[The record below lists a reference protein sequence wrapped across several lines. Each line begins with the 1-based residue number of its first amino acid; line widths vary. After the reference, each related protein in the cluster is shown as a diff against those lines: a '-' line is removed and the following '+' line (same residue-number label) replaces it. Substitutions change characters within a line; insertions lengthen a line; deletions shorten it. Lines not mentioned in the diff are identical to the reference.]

1 MTARGSDEERVVAFL
16 EIMELGGDAPRIA
29 TRVDAAEPPRDWVD
43 AYALLFLG
51 RYVEALTAI
60 AHVDDGSPGARG
72 TRAQIEALCL
82 GATDVP
88 LVAAIPPDTTV
99 GAMALFQ
106 LSEAAHLVGRIEQCS
121 AMLDG
126 ALSAAV
132 PRRARVWLRLAAAR
146 ALLFRGEVAQSAELL
161 ALAAPDA
168 RSPLARRSVTCLRA
182 VVAGFSGRAEAVVAE
197 ASVIRREVVPPRSY
211 ADSGIALMCALGL
224 AGAGMV
230 LAAGEL
236 LREGGGGPGLP
247 LLPPTLRGYA
257 YDVLVEAALAAGNP
271 ELAAWIMVD
280 FDRID
285 FGANAQF
292 RAAREAARA
301 RIEIA
306 AGARGP
312 GEERAERAARAALGA
327 GVGLVGARAAAVAT
341 HARGAGQRGQAS
353 VDLLGASSAD
363 LRRWLDS
370 VAPTDD
376 EGVRD
381 RRLDV
386 EPAWDRLTRAQQ
398 AVARL
403 AARGLRNQEIAD
415 QLVLS
420 RRTVEGHLSAIFD
433 RLGIADRVDIVRGG
447 GDRPLDPAAL
457 GMLTARQAEIA
468 RELVAGAGNGAIAEH
483 LGIHVKTVEKH
494 VRGLYRALGVS
505 GRAAAVGRLLE
516 SDQRRA

>member
-1 MTARGSDEERVVAFL
+1 MC
-16 EIMELGGDAPRIA
+16 I
-29 TRVDAAEPPRDWVD
+29 RD
-43 AYALLFLG
+43 
-51 RYVEALTAI
+51 
-60 AHVDDGSPGARG
+60 
-72 TRAQIEALCL
+72 
-82 GATDVP
+82 
-88 LVAAIPPDTTV
+88 
-99 GAMALFQ
+99 
-106 LSEAAHLVGRIEQCS
+106 
-121 AMLDG
+121 
-126 ALSAAV
+126 
-132 PRRARVWLRLAAAR
+132 
-146 ALLFRGEVAQSAELL
+146 
-161 ALAAPDA
+161 
-168 RSPLARRSVTCLRA
+168 
-182 VVAGFSGRAEAVVAE
+182 
-197 ASVIRREVVPPRSY
+197 
-211 ADSGIALMCALGL
+211 
-224 AGAGMV
+224 
-230 LAAGEL
+230 
-236 LREGGGGPGLP
+236 
-247 LLPPTLRGYA
+247 
-257 YDVLVEAALAAGNP
+257 
-271 ELAAWIMVD
+271 
-280 FDRID
+280 
-285 FGANAQF
+285 
-292 RAAREAARA
+292 
-301 RIEIA
+301 
-306 AGARGP
+306 
-312 GEERAERAARAALGA
+312 
-327 GVGLVGARAAAVAT
+327 RAAAVAT

-370 VAPTDD
+370 VAPKGD

-468 RELVAGAGNGAIAEH
+468 RELVTGAGNGAIAEH